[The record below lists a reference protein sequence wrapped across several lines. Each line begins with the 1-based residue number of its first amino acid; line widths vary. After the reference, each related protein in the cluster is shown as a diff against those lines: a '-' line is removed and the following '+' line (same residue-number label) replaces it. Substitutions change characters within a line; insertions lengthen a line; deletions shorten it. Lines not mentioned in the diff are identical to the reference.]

1 MTTFCKCGKW
11 CVHDYRE
18 STDIPYRR
26 RRAKKYD
33 QFSRGCRCSQRIALV
48 RHFMGD
54 FALYIY
60 SSRPVGYEMNS
71 DGTAVA
77 GLEKFTRELRIVSLK
92 MLP

>member
-1 MTTFCKCGKW
+1 LL
-11 CVHDYRE
+11 
-18 STDIPYRR
+18 STDSLSPTFHGR
-26 RRAKKYD
+26 
-33 QFSRGCRCSQRIALV
+33 F
-48 RHFMGD
+48 
-54 FALYIY
+54 FAIYIY

>member
-33 QFSRGCRCSQRIALV
+33 QFSRGCRCSQRIASV
-48 RHFMGD
+48 RPFMGD

-60 SSRPVGYEMNS
+60 SSRPVGGEMNS
-71 DGTAVA
+71 NGTAVA
-77 GLEKFTRELRIVSLK
+77 GLEKFSKGAPYGEFK